1 MLTFYMRM
9 VKSNLSFQRNKG
21 GMQMNLSNWEPSQTE
36 IEMFKYAGLYLFEK
50 TDDSITYLHIHID
63 SYPEFETE
71 IKDIDVGAIEFD
83 NYIKFDLASQTVQ
96 FIGNQFFDRQ
106 LLDLIGKRSEEL
118 GFK

>member
-50 TDDSITYLHIHID
+50 TEDSLTYLPIHID

-83 NYIKFDLASQTVQ
+83 NYIKFDFASQTVQ

-106 LLDLIGKRSEEL
+106 LLALIDKRSEEL

>member
-1 MLTFYMRM
+1 
-9 VKSNLSFQRNKG
+9 
-21 GMQMNLSNWEPSQTE
+21 MNLSNWEPSQTE

-50 TDDSITYLHIHID
+50 TEDSLTYLPIHID

-106 LLDLIGKRSEEL
+106 LLDLIVKRSEEL